1 MAARRGGHAAVIY
14 SMLRPRSEE
23 IKKQSSLQVP
33 PQAGLGHSPLTTL
46 WWFTMFPSV
55 KRQIVQQPALL

>member
-1 MAARRGGHAAVIY
+1 MAAHARAAVIY
-14 SMLRPRSEE
+14 SMLRPRPEQ
-23 IKKQSSLQVP
+23 IKKQRSLQVP

-46 WWFTMFPSV
+46 WWFPMFPSV